1 MIDNLKLSIKKI
13 TKRII
18 KNYIEI
24 ETAKIFIC
32 CFHIIKKLKFKI
44 FPRVLIYQYFSLFS
58 SSNMCVDLCDVNRT
72 MT

>member
-32 CFHIIKKLKFKI
+32 CFHIIKKIKI
-44 FPRVLIYQYFSLFS
+44 
-58 SSNMCVDLCDVNRT
+58 
-72 MT
+72 